1 MNFLFFNVFADR
13 MEDGGPFFMYSL
25 LIMLLTCIGLCVYG
39 YLKRE
44 ETNKMRN
51 LVSHISLFALVWGFF
66 SMMLGLISVFD
77 AVSLVDSDSSQF
89 IASGLKQGL
98 LSPLFGMFVFLVA
111 RVGILILS
119 LKK

>member
-13 MEDGGPFFMYSL
+13 LREGGSFFMYSL
-25 LIMLLTCIGLCVYG
+25 LIMLLACIAMCVYG
-39 YLKRE
+39 YIKKE
-44 ETNKMRN
+44 ENNKMRN
-51 LVSHISLFALVWGFF
+51 LVSHVSLFALVWGFF

-77 AVSLVDSDSSQF
+77 SISSVYSDNSQF